1 MSEAGRYEN
10 LSSARAVNM
19 GDAWFD
25 VANTDH
31 FWIKRRFDVLHALC
45 GSLLRDD
52 ARLAE
57 IGCGSGLVQ
66 SQFEQRL
73 DLSVDGFDL
82 NVDALERNASQ
93 RGRLACY
100 DVQERNEE
108 LRDRYDL
115 VLLLDVIEHV
125 REDARF
131 LEDSAFLAKPG
142 GHLVV
147 NVPASPRLY
156 SRYDVMA
163 GHLRRYTPRSLFEVG
178 QQAGL
183 ELTSWTYW
191 GFPLLPLA
199 VARKLLML
207 SVDDGQVIRAGFEP
221 PGRLSN
227 RVLTALARLEPIP
240 QKLFGTSLLV
250 LFRKSPR

>member
-1 MSEAGRYEN
+1 MTEAGRYET
-10 LSSARAVNM
+10 LSSARTVNM
-19 GDAWFD
+19 GDEWFD
-25 VANTDH
+25 VANVDH
-31 FWIKRRFDVLHALC
+31 FWIKRRLDVLIALC

-66 SQFEQRL
+66 SQFEDCL
-73 DLSVDGFDL
+73 GLSIDGFDL
-82 NVDALERNASQ
+82 NAEALERNAS
-93 RGRLACY
+93 RTGRLACY

-125 REDARF
+125 QEDARF
-131 LEDSAFLAKPG
+131 LEDSAFLAKPA

-156 SRYDVMA
+156 SRYDVAA
-163 GHLRRYTPRSLFEVG
+163 GHLRRYTPKALIEAG
-178 QQAGL
+178 HHAGL
-183 ELTSWTYW
+183 EVVSWTYW

-199 VARKLLML
+199 IARKILMRG
-207 SVDDGQVIRAGFEP
+207 VDDEQVIRAGFEP

-227 RVLTALARLEPIP
+227 RVLTALARLEPLP

-250 LFRKSPR
+250 LFRKSPG

>member
-1 MSEAGRYEN
+1 
-10 LSSARAVNM
+10 M
-19 GDAWFD
+19 GDEWFD
-25 VANTDH
+25 VANVDH
-31 FWIKRRFDVLHALC
+31 FWIKRRLDVLIALC

-66 SQFEQRL
+66 SQFEDRL
-73 DLSVDGFDL
+73 GLSIDGFDL
-82 NVDALERNASQ
+82 NAEALERNAS
-93 RGRLACY
+93 RTGRLACY

-125 REDARF
+125 QEDARF
-131 LEDSAFLAKPG
+131 LEDSAFLAKPA

-156 SRYDVMA
+156 SRYDVAA
-163 GHLRRYTPRSLFEVG
+163 GHLRRYTPRALLEVG
-178 QQAGL
+178 QKAGL
-183 ELTSWTYW
+183 EVASWTYW
-191 GFPLLPLA
+191 GLPLLPLA
-199 VARKLLML
+199 VARKLLMPG
-207 SVDDGQVIRAGFEP
+207 VDDEQVIRAGFEP
-221 PGRLSN
+221 PGRLAN
-227 RVLTALARLEPIP
+227 RVLTAFARLEPLP